1 MINGEQAAF
10 RRLFTVS
17 FLCIGQ
23 PIQVHRFLVTEDL
36 LPGKFFNRTYCLQ
49 LVHIK
54 VFLIS

>member
-17 FLCIGQ
+17 FYVSAA
-23 PIQVHRFLVTEDL
+23 IQVHRFSVTEDL
-36 LPGKFFNRTYCLQ
+36 LLSKFFNRTYCLQ

>member
-1 MINGEQAAF
+1 MINGEQPAECS
-10 RRLFTVS
+10 LFTVS